1 MAIMTIKRHRY
12 AAAMTLVEVM
22 GAILI
27 LSVAVI
33 GASAYRYHSA
43 LDARKADESATATR
57 IALLLC
63 ENWRG
68 VSGAVSGDEV
78 YDAEDYFAHG
88 LSFDACGQGPEVPAD
103 FTALA
108 TYTIELN
115 GITYYTTL
123 SWKDVAAGLR
133 ALNVVVAWNQRG
145 AGSGSTAF
153 AHADKSFRLTTYTT
167 Y

>member
-1 MAIMTIKRHRY
+1 MTVKRPRC

-27 LSVAVI
+27 LAVAVI

-43 LDARKADESATATR
+43 LDARKADEMATATR
-57 IALLLC
+57 IAVLLC

-68 VSGAVSGDEV
+68 VSGAVSGDEAF
-78 YDAEDYFAHG
+78 DPEDYFGHG
-88 LSFDACGQGPEVPAD
+88 LSFDASDEGPAVPAD

-108 TYTIELN
+108 TYTIALN

-123 SWKDVAAGLR
+123 SWKDIATGLR
-133 ALNVVVAWNQRG
+133 TLNVVVAWNQRG

-153 AHADKSFRLTTYTT
+153 AYADKLFRLTTYTT

>member
-1 MAIMTIKRHRY
+1 MTINKRHRY

-43 LDARKADESATATR
+43 LDARKADETATATR

-108 TYTIELN
+108 TYTVELN
-115 GITYYTTL
+115 GITYHTTL

-145 AGSGSTAF
+145 TGSGSTDF

>member
-1 MAIMTIKRHRY
+1 MAVKRHRC

-27 LSVAVI
+27 LTVAVI
-33 GASAYRYHSA
+33 GASAYRYHAA
-43 LDARKADESATATR
+43 LDARKADERATATR
-57 IALLLC
+57 IAVLLC

-68 VSGAVSGDEV
+68 VSGAVSGDEAFNPEN
-78 YDAEDYFAHG
+78 YWGHG
-88 LSFDACGQGPEVPAD
+88 LSFNSSSESQVPAD
-103 FTALA
+103 FTELA

-115 GITYYTTL
+115 GINYYTTL
-123 SWKDVAAGLR
+123 SWKDVATGLR

-145 AGSGSTAF
+145 TGSTAF
-153 AHADKSFRLTTYTT
+153 ADADKSFRLTTYTT

>member
-1 MAIMTIKRHRY
+1 MTVKRPRC

-43 LDARKADESATATR
+43 LDARKADETATATR

-68 VSGAVSGDEV
+68 IRGDETF
-78 YDAEDYFAHG
+78 DPEDYWSHDLPG
-88 LSFDACGQGPEVPAD
+88 IENSSEGPEVPPG
-103 FTALA
+103 FTVLN
-108 TYTIELN
+108 TYTVEIN
-115 GITYYTTL
+115 NVFYYVTM
-123 SWKDVAAGLR
+123 SWKDLFAGLR
-133 ALNVVVAWNQRG
+133 ALNVAVAWNQNG
-145 AGSGSTAF
+145 SGSGSTAF
-153 AHADKSFRLTTYTT
+153 AHADKSFRLTTYVAN
-167 Y
+167 

>member
-1 MAIMTIKRHRY
+1 MTVKRPRC
-12 AAAMTLVEVM
+12 AAGMTLVEVM

-27 LSVAVI
+27 LAVAVI
-33 GASAYRYHSA
+33 GASAYRYHAA
-43 LDARKADESATATR
+43 LDARKADERATATR

-68 VSGAVSGDEV
+68 VSGAVSGDEAF
-78 YDAEDYFAHG
+78 DADDYFSHG
-88 LSFDACGQGPEVPAD
+88 LSVDSSGQGPEVPED

-108 TYTIELN
+108 TYTVELN

-123 SWKDVAAGLR
+123 SWKDVATGLR
-133 ALNVVVAWNQRG
+133 ALNVVVAWNQRNT
-145 AGSGSTAF
+145 SSTAF
-153 AHADKSFRLTTYTT
+153 ADADKSFRLTTYTT

>member
-1 MAIMTIKRHRY
+1 MAIMTIKRPRY

-27 LSVAVI
+27 LAVAVI

-43 LDARKADESATATR
+43 LDARKADERATATR
-57 IALLLC
+57 IAVLLC

-68 VSGAVSGDEV
+68 VGGAVSGDEAFNPEN
-78 YDAEDYFAHG
+78 YWGHG
-88 LSFDACGQGPEVPAD
+88 LEFNASGEGPAVAVD
-103 FTALA
+103 FTSLA
-108 TYTIELN
+108 TYSIEIN

-123 SWKDVAAGLR
+123 SWKDVATGLR
-133 ALNVVVAWNQRG
+133 ALNVVVAWSQQ
-145 AGSGSTAF
+145 GSGSF
-153 AHADKSFRLTTYTT
+153 ADADKSFRLTTYTT

>member
-1 MAIMTIKRHRY
+1 MIVKRPKC

-22 GAILI
+22 GSVLI

-43 LDARKADESATATR
+43 LDARKADVRATATR

-68 VSGAVSGDEV
+68 VSGAVSGDEA

-88 LSFDACGQGPEVPAD
+88 LSFDASGEGPEVPAD
-103 FTALA
+103 FTELA

-115 GITYYTTL
+115 GINYYTTL
-123 SWKDVAAGLR
+123 SWKDVATGLR
-133 ALNVVVAWNQRG
+133 ALNVVVAWNQRNT
-145 AGSGSTAF
+145 GSTAF
-153 AHADKSFRLTTYTT
+153 ADADKSFRLTTYTT

>member
-1 MAIMTIKRHRY
+1 MTVKRPKC
-12 AAAMTLVEVM
+12 AVAMTLVEVM

-27 LSVAVI
+27 LAVAVI
-33 GASAYRYHSA
+33 GASAYRYHAA
-43 LDARKADESATATR
+43 LDARKADEMATATR

-68 VSGAVSGDEV
+68 VSGDE
-78 YDAEDYFAHG
+78 AFGPEDYFGHG
-88 LSFDACGQGPEVPAD
+88 LSFDSCGQGPEVPAD

-115 GITYYTTL
+115 GINYYTTL

-133 ALNVVVAWNQRG
+133 ALNVVVAWNQRNT
-145 AGSGSTAF
+145 GSTAF
-153 AHADKSFRLTTYTT
+153 ADADKSFRLTTYTT